1 MTPSI
6 PETDPKALPATTVT
20 MQPRDV
26 GEEEASWI
34 RGRALAESP
43 ATSIGTIVTRLV
55 RLRHI
60 IAERAERDS
69 VLKVALE
76 VAGLDWPS
84 DPASR

>member
-1 MTPSI
+1 
-6 PETDPKALPATTVT
+6 

-26 GEEEASWI
+26 GEEEANWI
-34 RGRALAESP
+34 KGRALAENPS
-43 ATSIGTIVTRLV
+43 TSVGTIITRLV
-55 RLRHI
+55 RLRHV

-84 DPASR
+84 DPAAR